1 MDVGSSAPIAPAIL
15 SQKSYHASMIR
26 GGRFIGVFVIVTAAA
41 FFGAL
46 SARPLHTPPAGAAQ
60 TGLNGAWQCCN
71 AGGAYSQ
78 VFVIN
83 GGTGTAYQTTAGG
96 EFATITD
103 SDNGGQ
109 IKIVT
114 TYTNSSYVATFLGT
128 LATDDQSMSGTWT
141 STEGQ
146 VGTWSATRTTFLA
159 STPIT
164 VSLTLSKI
172 TFPVG
177 QTIVATVTVTAG
189 TDALTNV
196 SLGTGLTI
204 EGNFVTVTKSPAS
217 LGVASLAAGASQSFT
232 FTLKGKT
239 DGGDII
245 SVDATAD
252 GATGSVGDTAESK
265 YDVGT
270 FTGAPISNGG
280 KSVPMPAAAPIA
292 STLGTPG
299 EIFHSFG
306 HNLENA
312 SITVA
317 AILFI
322 TFPASMFNNTFS
334 SNYGEILL
342 ILAGW
347 RRRVRRAFGLKDKP
361 DDEPETTSPI
371 NATEETAS
379 SMPVTRGSVDAASP
393 LPAVTPSDP
402 DMPGRSSRPWFI
414 AVLALGGILGGLLNP
429 HFGLNSESVS
439 GFGATLVSFVIG
451 ATLSWYIAKL
461 FRRHHKYPTHTYLKA
476 LPLGLAV
483 AAICVLVSRVTNFE
497 PGYLYGIVV
506 SIAFV
511 ETLEERH
518 NAHLT
523 VISTFSTLLVA
534 LLAWFAWVPI
544 NHLAGLH
551 TGNIPLGVVDDVLGS
566 IFVGGLVGTVIGL
579 MPLQFMPG
587 GALLKWRK
595 DVWAIVFFV
604 ALFLLVEVE
613 LNPDSGPTHHGGAP
627 IVTVIVLFV
636 GFGGATWMMRRYF
649 IKRAATKKELS
660 PALAT
665 TATIG
670 PAVVLEPETD
680 EDAEVHD

>member
-1 MDVGSSAPIAPAIL
+1 
-15 SQKSYHASMIR
+15 MIR
-26 GGRFIGVFVIVTAAA
+26 GGRFIGVVVILVGAAL
-41 FFGAL
+41 FGAL
-46 SARPLHTPPAGAAQ
+46 GAHPVHTTPAGAAQ

-71 AGGAYSQ
+71 AGGASSQ
-78 VFVIN
+78 VFVMN

-103 SDNGGQ
+103 SDNGGK

-114 TYTNSSYVATFLGT
+114 TYTDSSYVATFLGV

-164 VSLTLSKI
+164 VSLTLSRI

-177 QTIVATVTVTAG
+177 QTSIATVTVTAG
-189 TDALTNV
+189 SEALTNV

-204 EGNFVTVTKSPAS
+204 EGSFVTVTKSPAT
-217 LGVASLAAGASQSFT
+217 LGVATLAAGASQSFT
-232 FTLKGKT
+232 FTLKGDS
-239 DGGDII
+239 DGGDVI

-252 GATGSVGDTAESK
+252 GATGNVGDTAESK

-280 KSVPMPAAAPIA
+280 MNVPMPAAAPIA

-334 SNYGEILL
+334 SNYGEIVL
-342 ILAGW
+342 IFTGW

-361 DDEPETTSPI
+361 DG
-371 NATEETAS
+371 EETLNAS
-379 SMPVTRGSVDAASP
+379 
-393 LPAVTPSDP
+393 LPPITGTEATTGATSITNGTDSAVKASDP

-451 ATLSWYIAKL
+451 ASLSWYIAKI

-483 AAICVLVSRVTNFE
+483 AAICVLISRATNFE

-523 VISTFSTLLVA
+523 VISTFSTLAVA

-551 TGNIPLGVVDDVLGS
+551 TGNIPLGILDDVLGS

-587 GALLKWRK
+587 GALLRWRK

-627 IVTVIVLFV
+627 IVTAIVLFV

-649 IKRAATKKELS
+649 IKRGATKKELS
-660 PALAT
+660 PVLATT

>member
-1 MDVGSSAPIAPAIL
+1 
-15 SQKSYHASMIR
+15 MIR
-26 GGRFIGVFVIVTAAA
+26 GGRFIGVVVIVTAAA

-46 SARPLHTPPAGAAQ
+46 GAHPLHTPPVGAAQ

-71 AGGAYSQ
+71 AGGADSQ
-78 VFVIN
+78 VFVMN
-83 GGTGTAYQTTAGG
+83 GGTGTAYQTIDGG

-114 TYTNSSYVATFLGT
+114 NYTNSSYVATFLGT
-128 LATDDQSMSGTWT
+128 LAADDQSMSGTWT

-146 VGTWSATRTTFLA
+146 VGTWSATRTTFKGTA
-159 STPIT
+159 TPIS
-164 VSLTLSKI
+164 VSLALSKI

-177 QTIVATVTVTAG
+177 QTTVATVTVTAG
-189 TDALTNV
+189 SSALTNV
-196 SLGTGLTI
+196 SLGSGLAI
-204 EGNFVTVTKSPAS
+204 EGGFATVTKSPAT
-217 LGVASLAAGASQSFT
+217 LGVASLAAGASQGFT
-232 FTLKGKT
+232 FTLKGISN
-239 DGGDII
+239 GGDLI

-252 GATGSVGDTAESK
+252 SATGNVGNTAESK

-270 FTGAPISNGG
+270 FVSPPVSSGG
-280 KSVPMPAAAPIA
+280 KSAPLPAAAPIT

-306 HNLENA
+306 HNVENA

-361 DDEPETTSPI
+361 DDEDTPTTS
-371 NATEETAS
+371 
-379 SMPVTRGSVDAASP
+379 
-393 LPAVTPSDP
+393 LPAVTAVQTASSLPTTNATLDAPSRQPSVTSSDP

-451 ATLSWYIAKL
+451 ATLSWYIAKI

-483 AAICVLVSRVTNFE
+483 AAICVVVSRVTNFE

-523 VISTFSTLLVA
+523 VISTFSTLAVA

-551 TGNIPLGVVDDVLGS
+551 TGNIPLGIVDDVLGS

-613 LNPDSGPTHHGGAP
+613 LNPESGPTHHGGAP
-627 IVTVIVLFV
+627 IVTAIVLFV

-665 TATIG
+665 TATIS
-670 PAVVLEPETD
+670 PAALLEHETD

>member
-1 MDVGSSAPIAPAIL
+1 
-15 SQKSYHASMIR
+15 MIR
-26 GGRFIGVFVIVTAAA
+26 GGRFIGVVALVTAAA
-41 FFGAL
+41 FFATLGAH
-46 SARPLHTPPAGAAQ
+46 PLHTPAAGAAQ

-78 VFVIN
+78 VFVIS

-96 EFATITD
+96 EFATIAD
-103 SDNGGQ
+103 SDNGGR

-114 TYTNSSYVATFLGT
+114 TYTDSSYVATFLGT
-128 LATDDQSMSGTWT
+128 LANDDQSMSGTWT

-146 VGTWSATRTTFLA
+146 VGTWSATRTTFVG
-159 STPIT
+159 SNPIT
-164 VSLTLSKI
+164 VTLALSKL

-177 QTIVATVTVTAG
+177 QTSIATVTVTAG
-189 TDALTNV
+189 SEALTNV

-204 EGNFVTVTKSPAS
+204 EGNFVTVTKSPATLS
-217 LGVASLAAGASQSFT
+217 VAALAPGASQSFT
-232 FTLKGKT
+232 FTLKGDS
-239 DGGDII
+239 DGGDLI

-252 GATGSVGDTAESK
+252 GASGSVSDTAESK

-270 FTGAPISNGG
+270 FTYAPISDGG
-280 KSVPMPAAAPIA
+280 KSAPMPAAAPIA

-347 RRRVRRAFGLKDKP
+347 RRRVRRTLGLKDKP
-361 DDEPETTSPI
+361 DVEDPATTSLPAI
-371 NATEETAS
+371 AATVEAA
-379 SMPVTRGSVDAASP
+379 GSIPPTNGTVDAASS
-393 LPAVTPSDP
+393 LAAVTSSDP

-483 AAICVLVSRVTNFE
+483 AAICVLISRVTNFE

-523 VISTFSTLLVA
+523 VISTFSTLAVA

-551 TGNIPLGVVDDVLGS
+551 TGNIPLGIVDDVLGS

-627 IVTVIVLFV
+627 IVTAIVLFI

-649 IKRAATKKELS
+649 IQRAATKKELS

-670 PAVVLEPETD
+670 PAVGLEPATD
-680 EDAEVHD
+680 EDAEVND

>member
-1 MDVGSSAPIAPAIL
+1 
-15 SQKSYHASMIR
+15 
-26 GGRFIGVFVIVTAAA
+26 
-41 FFGAL
+41 
-46 SARPLHTPPAGAAQ
+46 
-60 TGLNGAWQCCN
+60 
-71 AGGAYSQ
+71 
-78 VFVIN
+78 
-83 GGTGTAYQTTAGG
+83 
-96 EFATITD
+96 
-103 SDNGGQ
+103 
-109 IKIVT
+109 
-114 TYTNSSYVATFLGT
+114 
-128 LATDDQSMSGTWT
+128 MSGTWT

-164 VSLTLSKI
+164 VSLTLSRI

-177 QTIVATVTVTAG
+177 QTSIATVTVTAG
-189 TDALTNV
+189 SEALTNV

-204 EGNFVTVTKSPAS
+204 EGSFVTVTKSPAT
-217 LGVASLAAGASQSFT
+217 LGVATLAAGASQSFT
-232 FTLKGKT
+232 FTLKGDS
-239 DGGDII
+239 DGGDVI

-252 GATGSVGDTAESK
+252 GATGNVGDTAESK

-280 KSVPMPAAAPIA
+280 KNVPMPAAAPIA

-334 SNYGEILL
+334 SNYGEIVL

-361 DDEPETTSPI
+361 DG
-371 NATEETAS
+371 EETLNAS
-379 SMPVTRGSVDAASP
+379 
-393 LPAVTPSDP
+393 LPPITGTEATTGATSITNGTDSAVKASDP

-451 ATLSWYIAKL
+451 ASLSWYIAKI

-483 AAICVLVSRVTNFE
+483 AAICVLISRATNFE

-523 VISTFSTLLVA
+523 VISTFSTLAVA

-551 TGNIPLGVVDDVLGS
+551 TGNIPLGILDDVLGS

-587 GALLKWRK
+587 GALLRWRK

-627 IVTVIVLFV
+627 IVTAIVLFV

-649 IKRAATKKELS
+649 IKRGATKKELS
-660 PALAT
+660 PVLATT